1 MKLFES
7 NKLVIPL
14 ADLCKSV
21 EEGSY
26 SFLVPTNVKTI
37 GSHSIGTLL
46 KKPKVIVDVAVEM
59 PAEYFNE
66 RDYLNYRY
74 FMKRNLYM
82 AHVYIQLVDK
92 KKYSNLKFE
101 FVANYSSTFKPLLI
115 LHFDD
120 SLDVCLHFVPNCN
133 SFKLHRFNPN
143 QCNVRAKWFQ
153 DKFKTKID
161 GDKLSNF

>member
-1 MKLFES
+1 M
-7 NKLVIPL
+7 IPL
-14 ADLCKSV
+14 GDLCKSV

-26 SFLVPTNVKTI
+26 SFLAPTSVKTI
-37 GSHSIGTLL
+37 GSYSTNTLL
-46 KKPKVIVDVAVEM
+46 KKSKVTVDLSIEM

-101 FVANYSSTFKPLLI
+101 FVANYSSTFKPLLLI
-115 LHFDD
+115 HFDGKFNFFPFIFIFLL
-120 SLDVCLHFVPNCN
+120 SLSRCLN
-133 SFKLHRFNPN
+133 RF
-143 QCNVRAKWFQ
+143 
-153 DKFKTKID
+153 I
-161 GDKLSNF
+161 